1 MVKTAKADLIRQVM
15 GASHILCSTV
25 TDIME
30 RTLEDVH
37 EEQLA
42 LSQFKL
48 LLLIGRAG
56 HRFKVSDVA
65 EFLGVT
71 NAAASRSTDRLVQ
84 RGLVD
89 RSVSKEDRRAVDL
102 TLTPEG
108 RELVDSFA
116 EANDALLMNALGDY
130 TEDRLR
136 EIKDLIDELALRL
149 LDVEEAR
156 WKKCLRCGVH
166 FRAGCIM
173 RDLMGQNCAFADR
186 LYGDMEGTE
195 NAVSGAT

>member
-1 MVKTAKADLIRQVM
+1 MTEQAKTDLIRQVM

-25 TDIME
+25 TEIME
-30 RTLEDVH
+30 RTLDDVH

-65 EFLGVT
+65 AFLDVT

-102 TLTPEG
+102 SLTPAG
-108 RELVDSFA
+108 RALVDRFA
-116 EANDALLMNALGDY
+116 EANDALLEKALGGY
-130 TEDRLR
+130 SEQRLR
-136 EIKDLIDELALRL
+136 EVKELIDELSTSL

-166 FRAGCIM
+166 FHSGCVM
-173 RDLMGQNCAFADR
+173 RDLMGENCAFADR
-186 LYGDMEGTE
+186 LYGDMNPPEHAAST
-195 NAVSGAT
+195 